1 MKRRDFLTKG
11 TAAAAGIPVL
21 LNGMNLKAYGEGT
34 VMDELYTSLVSN
46 DHVLVIV
53 QMSGGNDGLNMVVP
67 IDQYSKY
74 FNARTNIAIKESKV
88 LTLTNNPGTGLNP
101 GMTGMRDMY
110 NNGNLCIV
118 HSVGY
123 PTPNFS
129 HFRATDIWLTASN
142 SNEVLANGW
151 LGRYLNGEY
160 PGFPE
165 GYPNTAMKDPLGIQF
180 GSGTSLGLL
189 GPTVQMGYTI
199 SNPNNIFADNAA
211 GDPTPPNTPAGQKLS
226 YLRQISTQANKY
238 SLAIQSAY
246 TAGLQN
252 FATYPAGNSLAD
264 QLKVIA
270 RLINGGLQTKIYVT
284 TIGGFDTHATQTN
297 GGDNDTGTHAT
308 LLGRLS
314 SAVKAFHD
322 DLKLMGKDR
331 KVIGMTFSEFG
342 RRIKSNGSVGTD
354 HGAAAPML
362 LFGTQVT
369 SGAIG
374 TNPILPTTA
383 TVNDNIPY
391 QHDFRSV
398 YWSLMK
404 RWLCQD
410 DPSLLNTMLRSF
422 QELNV
427 VNGAECTPPPPI
439 DPFGEPGLVQAF
451 PNPAVSTT
459 MLEFKILQPGHVLM
473 QLVNPQGRVLRTI
486 YENQREPAGTI
497 KKPLDVSGLKLG
509 TYYIRFQNG
518 STTQMKPLLK
528 VN

>member
-1 MKRRDFLTKG
+1 MKRRDFISKST
-11 TAAAAGIPVL
+11 TAAAIPIV
-21 LNGMNLKAYGEGT
+21 LNGMNMNAYGENS
-34 VMDELYTSLVSN
+34 MLQELYTSLVSN
-46 DHVLVIV
+46 DHVLVII
-53 QMSGGNDGLNMVVP
+53 QMAGGNDGLNTVIP

-74 FNARTNIAIKESKV
+74 YNARTNIAIKDTKV
-88 LTLTNNPGTGLNP
+88 LTLNGNPGTGLNP
-101 GMTGMRDMY
+101 AMTGMRDMY

-142 SNEVLANGW
+142 STEVLSNGW
-151 LGRYLNGEY
+151 LGRFLNGEY
-160 PGFPE
+160 PGFPS
-165 GYPNTAMKDPLGIQF
+165 GYPNATMKDPLGIQF
-180 GSGTSLGLL
+180 GSGTSLALL
-189 GPTVQMGYTI
+189 GPAVQMGYTI
-199 SNPNNIFADNAA
+199 SNPSNIFADNAA
-211 GDPTPPNTPAGQKLS
+211 GDPIPPSTPAGDKLL

-238 SLAIQSAY
+238 SLAIQNAY

-252 FATYPAGNSLAD
+252 FATYPTGNSLAD

-270 RLINGGLQTKIYVT
+270 RLINGGLQTKIFIAN
-284 TIGGFDTHATQTN
+284 IGGFDTHAGQTN

-354 HGAAAPML
+354 HGAAAPMF

-374 TNPILPTTA
+374 TNPIIPNTA
-383 TVNDNIPY
+383 TVSDNIPY
-391 QHDFRSV
+391 QFDFRSV

-410 DPSLLNTMLRSF
+410 DPSLLNVMLRNF

-427 VNGAECTPPPPI
+427 VNDSECIPLPP
-439 DPFGEPGLVQAF
+439 GEPLQEQSLVNAY
-451 PNPAVSTT
+451 PNPVISETQV
-459 MLEFKILQPGHVLM
+459 EFKVINPGHLLI
-473 QLVNPQGRVLRTI
+473 QLVSPQGRVMRNI
-486 YENQREPAGTI
+486 YENQHAPIGT
-497 KKPLDVSGLKLG
+497 LRQRVNFSGMQMG
-509 TYYIRFQNG
+509 TYYIRYQSN
-518 STTQMKPLLK
+518 THTEMKAILK
-528 VN
+528 VR

>member
-1 MKRRDFLTKG
+1 MKRRDFITKST
-11 TAAAAGIPVL
+11 TAAAIPIM
-21 LNGMNLKAYGEGT
+21 LNGMNLNAYGENS
-34 VMDELYTSLVSN
+34 MLQELYTSLVSN
-46 DHVLVIV
+46 DHVLVII
-53 QMSGGNDGLNMVVP
+53 QMSGGNDGLNMVIP

-74 FNARTNIAIKESKV
+74 FNARTNIAVNESKI
-88 LTLTNNPGTGLNP
+88 LTLTGNPGTGLNP
-101 GMTGMRDMY
+101 AMTGMRDMY

-123 PTPNFS
+123 PSPSFS

-142 SNEVLANGW
+142 SNEVLSNGW
-151 LGRYLNGEY
+151 LGRFLNGEY
-160 PGFPE
+160 PGFPN
-165 GYPNTAMKDPLGIQF
+165 GYPTATMKDPLGIQF
-180 GSGTSLGLL
+180 GSGTSLALL
-189 GPTVQMGYTI
+189 GPAVQMGYTI
-199 SNPNNIFADNAA
+199 SNPNNIFGDNAA
-211 GDPTPPNTPAGQKLS
+211 GDPVPPATPAGDKLT

-238 SLAIQSAY
+238 SIAIQSAY
-246 TAGLQN
+246 TAGAVN
-252 FATYPAGNSLAD
+252 TVTYPTSNPLAD

-270 RLINGGLQTKIYVT
+270 RLIHGGLQTKIFIAN
-284 TIGGFDTHATQTN
+284 IGGFDTHSGQTN

-322 DLKLMGKDR
+322 DLKQKGKDQ

-342 RRIKSNGSVGTD
+342 RRIKSNGSTGTD
-354 HGAAAPML
+354 HGAAAPMF

-410 DPSLLNTMLRSF
+410 DPSLVNTMLQSF
-422 QELNV
+422 QELDV
-427 VNGAECTPPPPI
+427 VSDAECTPPPPI
-439 DPFGEPGLVQAF
+439 NAQEKQSLVNAY
-451 PNPAVSTT
+451 PNPVISDTQI
-459 MLEFKILQPGHVLM
+459 EFKVLNPGHVLI
-473 QLVNPQGRVLRTI
+473 QLVSPQGRVMRTV
-486 YENQREPAGTI
+486 YENQHEPIGTVRQRVNLAGMQM
-497 KKPLDVSGLKLG
+497 G
-509 TYYIRFQNG
+509 TYYIRYQSN
-518 STTQMKPLLK
+518 THTEMKAILK
-528 VN
+528 VQ